1 MTNNHI
7 KRIGFACK
15 FSEVNTKN
23 FVVSVPELNTGG
35 TTLTWLKRQKQEVA
49 EQKLWDTMEKN
60 ITHTHNLVIK
70 VGSLVPELRMVRLTS
85 DMLTAYTHPDWE
97 YFYKRQDVINRME
110 E

>member
-49 EQKLWDTMEKN
+49 EQKLWRKA
-60 ITHTHNLVIK
+60 
-70 VGSLVPELRMVRLTS
+70 R
-85 DMLTAYTHPDWE
+85 
-97 YFYKRQDVINRME
+97 
-110 E
+110 